1 MPRYTLKNDGSACRF
16 IDGEAVLL
24 NADTSAYYSM
34 NLTGA
39 FVLRELLVSGRE
51 PNEIS
56 GRLEERFG
64 ASSADCDGDVRQ
76 TIAQL
81 EFEGLIVQTDDGNA
95 APMIE
100 GAGDVDLPEAYEK
113 PALERH
119 GELEQ
124 LILSGE

>member
-1 MPRYTLKNDGSACRF
+1 M
-16 IDGEAVLL
+16 LL

-39 FVLRELLVSGRE
+39 FILRELLVSGRE
-51 PNEIS
+51 PNEVAHA
-56 GRLEERFG
+56 LEERF
-64 ASSADCDGDVRQ
+64 ASASGDLNGDVLQ
-76 TIAQL
+76 AIAQL
-81 EFEGLIVQTDDGNA
+81 ESEGLIVQADDGHA
-95 APMIE
+95 VLVIE
-100 GAGDVDLPEAYEK
+100 GGDDIALPNVYEK